1 MRQYKKEQCYNWL
14 MELDILLEE
23 LDKLNL
29 PNDQYAITSSG
40 VLAIRGIREAND
52 LDIVVSPKL
61 WAVLSKKYK
70 VKNEGFESID
80 VGNIQILWEGSFYTN
95 SAVTTVAEQINT
107 ADVIKGY
114 RFVNLG
120 LIKKFKELTGREKD
134 KRDLELI
141 KIYELTSRAD
151 RLKKSVVG

>member
-1 MRQYKKEQCYNWL
+1 

-52 LDIVVSPKL
+52 LDVLVSPEVWKR
-61 WAVLSKKYK
+61 LSQKYFGK
-70 VKNEGFESID
+70 DSKAGDIRI
-80 VGNIQILWEGSFYTN
+80 GNIHIFWRGSFDQE
-95 SAVTTVAEQINT
+95 SPIATVEEQIKT
-107 ADVIKGY
+107 AETIKDH
-114 RFVNLG
+114 RFVNL
-120 LIKKFKELTGREKD
+120 ELTKRFKAVSSREKD